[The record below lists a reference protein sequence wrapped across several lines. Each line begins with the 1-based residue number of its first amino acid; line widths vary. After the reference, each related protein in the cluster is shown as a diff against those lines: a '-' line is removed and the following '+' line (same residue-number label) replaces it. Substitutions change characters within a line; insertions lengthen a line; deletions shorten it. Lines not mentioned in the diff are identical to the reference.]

1 VTKYIVR
8 RILAAIPVLFGLSV
22 ILFAFVHLLPG
33 DPATAVLGEHA
44 TPARIAEMRA
54 YLGLGDPMPLQYT
67 RYIIGLL
74 HGDFG
79 RSLVNDKPVL
89 TEYLHRFPA
98 TLELTASA
106 MIFAIGLGV
115 PLGRVAARHA
125 HAWPD
130 GAVAILSLLGISVP
144 VFLLGLT
151 LQVIFAVDLKLLPAT
166 GRLDARTL
174 LDLRTNFLLIDP
186 WLMQD
191 WSFSQKLQ
199 TFLDALRHLV
209 LPAMTLG
216 SVPLAMVARLT
227 RAAVIE
233 VHNEDYV
240 RTARAKGLPERR
252 VERRHIMRNAWL
264 PVVTVIGLQVGSLL
278 GGAVLTETVFA
289 WNGVGSWVVQ
299 AIMYREYFVIQSTI
313 LIFSF
318 IFLLVNLVVDLAYAF
333 LNPRIRY
340 A

>member
-1 VTKYIVR
+1 VTRFVAR
-8 RILAAIPVLFGLSV
+8 RVLVAIPVLFGLSV
-22 ILFAFVHLLPG
+22 VLFAFVHLLPG

-54 YLGLGDPMPLQYT
+54 YLGLGDPLPLQYG
-67 RYIIGLL
+67 RYLVGLF

-79 RSLVNDKPVL
+79 KSLINDKPVL

-106 MIFAIGLGV
+106 MIFAVGVGV
-115 PLGRVAARHA
+115 PLGRISARHA
-125 HAWPD
+125 QSWPD
-130 GAVAILSLLGISVP
+130 GAITILSLLGISLP

-166 GRLDARTL
+166 GRLDSRTL
-174 LDLRTNFLLIDP
+174 LDLRTNFMLIDP
-186 WLMQD
+186 WLMPD
-191 WSFSQKLQ
+191 WTFSQKLK
-199 TFLDALRHLV
+199 TFIDALRHLV
-209 LPAMTLG
+209 LPAITLG
-216 SVPLAMVARLT
+216 SVPLAIIARLT

-233 VHNEDYV
+233 VRNEDYV
-240 RTARAKGLPERR
+240 RTARAKGLLERR

-264 PVVTVIGLQVGSLL
+264 PVVTIIGLQVGSLL

-318 IFLLVNLVVDLAYAF
+318 LFLLVNLVVDVAYAF
-333 LNPRIRY
+333 LDPRIRY